1 MSVGSGNGL
10 SPIRRQAITW
20 TKAVPVHWRIYAALG
35 GDELMK
41 CPSYE
46 MLILLW
52 WEIRM
57 HIRCHQCF
65 LCILVSVAID
75 FIYDVGP
82 LSKRIF
88 FNIYPCWGT
97 SQISK
102 QYNNLNY
109 HSFGSNASWC
119 LRVRCLIGC
128 LNKCCRLGFKIYFCC
143 SSLGPKK
150 TRAVRMSQSWSNSYI
165 QCDAFITWSILQN
178 SHIIHPYMYQKT
190 RPS

>member
-1 MSVGSGNGL
+1 MKCWYYCDENQDAHKVPPVFFMHSCVSGNTFYIWCG
-10 SPIRRQAITW
+10 TNF
-20 TKAVPVHWRIYAALG
+20 KK
-35 GDELMK
+35 D
-41 CPSYE
+41 
-46 MLILLW
+46 
-52 WEIRM
+52 
-57 HIRCHQCF
+57 
-65 LCILVSVAID
+65 
-75 FIYDVGP
+75 
-82 LSKRIF
+82 F

-128 LNKCCRLGFKIYFCC
+128 LNKCCRLGFKIYFWC

-178 SHIIHPYMYQKT
+178 SHNIHAYMYQKT